1 MTDGTGGPP
10 GNFSQM
16 LGDFS
21 AQADAM
27 VKAANEGRFAVSPE
41 MGEAYK
47 TALQDYL
54 EDWGRNRNHFDNLG
68 QSPELGGSPYAGQV
82 GQHMSLIAEG
92 DGHSA
97 KTQLEALQ
105 AVVERAVSGIDTAI
119 SKYKST
125 DHAASMDLS
134 KIGKEIH

>member
-10 GNFSQM
+10 GNFSDI

-47 TALQDYL
+47 TALNDYL
-54 EDWGRNRNHFDNLG
+54 DSWGIHKDMFENLA
-68 QSPELGGSPYAGQV
+68 QSPELGGSPYAGEV
-82 GQHMSLIAEG
+82 GRHMSLVASG
-92 DGHSA
+92 DDQSA
-97 KTQLEALQ
+97 KTQLETLQ
-105 AVVERAVSGIDTAI
+105 NVVERARGAIDTAI
-119 SKYKST
+119 SKYKSS
-125 DHAASMDLS
+125 DHAASVDLS
-134 KIGKEIH
+134 NLNKDFD

>member
-10 GNFSQM
+10 GNFSEM

-21 AQADAM
+21 AQADLM
-27 VKAANEGRFAVSPE
+27 VKAANEGRFAVSEE
-41 MGEAYK
+41 MGQAYK
-47 TALQDYL
+47 TALRDYL
-54 EDWGRNRNHFDNLG
+54 DSWDKNRNHFDNLG

-82 GQHMSLIAEG
+82 GQHMSLIAAG
-92 DGHSA
+92 DGQSA
-97 KTQLEALQ
+97 KTQLQTLQ
-105 AVVERAVSGIDTAI
+105 AVVERAVSAIDTAI
-119 SKYKST
+119 SKYKSS

>member
-10 GNFSQM
+10 GNFSDI

-47 TALQDYL
+47 TALNDYL
-54 EDWGRNRNHFDNLG
+54 DSWTGNKIHFDSLAN
-68 QSPELGGSPYAGQV
+68 SPELGASPYAGEV
-82 GQHMSLIAEG
+82 AQHMSLVASG
-92 DGHSA
+92 DDQSA
-97 KTQLEALQ
+97 KTQLETLQ
-105 AVVERAVSGIDTAI
+105 NVVERACGAIDTAI
-119 SKYKST
+119 SKYKSS
-125 DHAASMDLS
+125 DHAASVDLS
-134 KIGKEIH
+134 NLNKDFG

>member
-10 GNFSQM
+10 GNFSNI

-41 MGEAYK
+41 MGQAYK

-54 EDWGRNRNHFDNLG
+54 DSWTGNKVHFDSLAN
-68 QSPELGGSPYAGQV
+68 SPELGASPYTQQV
-82 GQHMSLIAEG
+82 GQHMAMVASG
-92 DGHSA
+92 DHQSA
-97 KTQLEALQ
+97 KTQLETLQ
-105 AVVERAVSGIDTAI
+105 AVVERAQAAIDTAI
-119 SKYKST
+119 SKYQAS
-125 DHAASMDLS
+125 DHAASKDLS
-134 KIGKEIH
+134 DIGKEIH

>member
-10 GNFSQM
+10 GDFSQM

-27 VKAANEGRFAVSPE
+27 VKAANEGRFAVSEE

-47 TALQDYL
+47 TALNDYL
-54 EDWGRNRNHFDNLG
+54 DSWGINKAQFGGLA
-68 QSPELGGSPYAGQV
+68 QAPELGTSPYAIDV
-82 GQHMSLIAEG
+82 GKHATLVAEG
-92 DGHSA
+92 DEQSA

-105 AVVERAVSGIDTAI
+105 AVVARAVEAIETAKKNFNKI
-119 SKYKST
+119 EHANESTLKSIRQ
-125 DHAASMDLS
+125 D
-134 KIGKEIH
+134 

>member
-10 GNFSQM
+10 GDFSQM

-27 VKAANEGRFAVSPE
+27 VTAAKEGRFAVSPE

-47 TALQDYL
+47 TALKQYL
-54 EDWGRNRNHFDNLG
+54 NDWSGNKGQFMMLA
-68 QSPELGGSPYAGQV
+68 QSPELGTSPYAIDV
-82 GQHMSLIAEG
+82 GKHATLVADG
-92 DGHSA
+92 DEQSA

-105 AVVERAVSGIDTAI
+105 SIVSQALDAIETA
-119 SKYKST
+119 KKNYN
-125 DHAASMDLS
+125 
-134 KIGKEIH
+134 KIEHENESALKGF

>member
-10 GNFSQM
+10 GDFSKM

-27 VKAANEGRFAVSPE
+27 VTAAKEGRFAVSPE

-54 EDWGRNRNHFDNLG
+54 DSWATNKGQFIVLGRA
-68 QSPELGGSPYAGQV
+68 PELGTSPYALDV
-82 GQHMSLIAEG
+82 GKHATLVADG
-92 DGHSA
+92 DEQSA

-105 AVVERAVSGIDTAI
+105 NVISRAVTAI
-119 SKYKST
+119 ETAKKNFNQIEHDNESTLKSLRQ
-125 DHAASMDLS
+125 D
-134 KIGKEIH
+134 